1 MLCRE
6 PMINTLINTIDV
18 VYALDEET
26 VLFIVAKSLPRVLG
40 SL

>member
-6 PMINTLINTIDV
+6 PTINTLVNSIAV
-18 VYALDEET
+18 VYAIDEET
-26 VLFIVAKSLPRVLG
+26 VLFIVAKSLPRVLA